1 MNKTLVGVIMGSR
14 SDLGIARKAAKTL
27 ESLGIDFE
35 VTVASAHRT
44 PEDAASYARNAGS
57 RGIKVIIAIAGLSAA
72 LPGVIAA
79 HTPLPVIGV
88 PVNAGSLGGIDA
100 LLSVSQMPPGVPV
113 AAMGIDSA
121 KNAALFAARIIA
133 LSNSD
138 LQLKML
144 DETSKAGESVT
155 ASRSDLEGL
164 PPAPES
170 AFINLEE
177 K

>member
-1 MNKTLVGVIMGSR
+1 MIMGSR
-14 SDLGIARKAAKTL
+14 SDLAIARKAAETL
-27 ESLGIDFE
+27 KSLGVDYE

-44 PEDAASYARNAGS
+44 PADAAAYARNAES
-57 RGIKVIIAIAGLSAA
+57 RGIKVIIAVAGLSAA
-72 LPGVIAA
+72 LPGFIAA
-79 HTPLPVIGV
+79 HTQLPVIGV
-88 PVNAGSLGGIDA
+88 PVNAGTVGGIDA
-100 LLSVSQMPPGVPV
+100 LLSVAQMPPGVPV

-133 LSNSD
+133 LSNRE

-144 DETSKAGESVT
+144 DETSKAGESFM

-170 AFINLEE
+170 AFIKLEE